1 MKCRYCGYDI
11 PFGARYCEEC
21 GAATEE
27 ETKTSIDLSKPSD
40 DQTTVYDTEMLDVGA
55 PDPRYST
62 DNTQNQQNFG
72 QNSFNN
78 GQQAF
83 GPQNF
88 GQNSFNNG
96 QQAFGPQNFGQNGYN
111 NGQQA
116 YGPQNFGQNGYNNG
130 QQAYGPQ
137 NFGQNGYNNGQ
148 QYGQPFTGNTYGYD
162 PSYGGG
168 YNMTD
173 GSPRYVGMG
182 EAIRLFFKNYGNF
195 RGRSTRSEFWWVNL
209 FMTLLILAIFIVF
222 AILAVIFEDS
232 RSGEAILG
240 IFVLIIMTASLGL
253 VLPSISLCIRRLHD
267 AGYSGWLYFIAFVP
281 YVGGFILLF
290 LYAKPSAGA
299 NEYGP
304 AADPSRAKR
313 F

>member
-96 QQAFGPQNFGQNGYN
+96 QQAF
-111 NGQQA
+111 
-116 YGPQNFGQNGYNNG
+116 
-130 QQAYGPQ
+130 GPQ

>member
-1 MKCRYCGYDI
+1 MKCRYCGSDI

-96 QQAFGPQNFGQNGYN
+96 QQAF
-111 NGQQA
+111 
-116 YGPQNFGQNGYNNG
+116 
-130 QQAYGPQ
+130 GPQ